1 MIYMSIELGLALRPV
16 INKTLDVR
24 QSGSTSNRDSITPA
38 RGLLRYEHDSPTK
51 WVYYD
56 GTAWQPFEE
65 ALFAS
70 STSTD
75 YVQHAIGDITAGT
88 MVADLQQR
96 SITQILTQL
105 LRIGPAPEIILS
117 ASGISLAYANG
128 NQEFQVGSDAS
139 VTLTLILN
147 RGSVSGGDLHFTP
160 AVGPIAGTPTWG
172 NIDLS
177 IAETATSITMTSDAP
192 FTHSFTTLQDVR
204 LPTMGSIQV
213 QAGPTYLN
221 NYGNEYR
228 TEPMSY
234 TSIGNAPL
242 LRGYLPIYRD
252 EEQTAQYVYATTT
265 YVEITNHGPYEVVDV
280 PFPVSQVR
288 QYETFGSGGDP
299 WRVLSSDDYL
309 VTPVMLPFGDMEIT
323 YYSVELTFMRAA
335 RNIRIDREF

>member
-1 MIYMSIELGLALRPV
+1 MSIPLGLALNPEV
-16 INKTLDVR
+16 NKCLDVR
-24 QSGSTSNRDSITPA
+24 TSGVSTNRPTYAA
-38 RGLLRYEHDSPTK
+38 RGLLRYEHDSPITK

-65 ALFAS
+65 AIFAS
-70 STSTD
+70 SASTD
-75 YVQHAIGDITAGT
+75 YVQHAVGDIAIGT
-88 MVADLQQR
+88 TVAELQQR

-105 LRIGPAPEIILS
+105 LRVAPAPEIILT
-117 ASGISLAYANG
+117 ASDISLAYANG
-128 NQEFQVGSDAS
+128 NQEFEVGSDAS

-172 NIDLS
+172 TIDLS
-177 IAETATSITMTSDAP
+177 ITAETATSITMTSDAP
-192 FTHSFTTLQDVR
+192 FTHSFTTIQDVH

-265 YVEITNHGPYEVVDV
+265 YIEIANHGPYEVVDV

-299 WRVLSSDDYL
+299 
-309 VTPVMLPFGDMEIT
+309 
-323 YYSVELTFMRAA
+323 
-335 RNIRIDREF
+335 